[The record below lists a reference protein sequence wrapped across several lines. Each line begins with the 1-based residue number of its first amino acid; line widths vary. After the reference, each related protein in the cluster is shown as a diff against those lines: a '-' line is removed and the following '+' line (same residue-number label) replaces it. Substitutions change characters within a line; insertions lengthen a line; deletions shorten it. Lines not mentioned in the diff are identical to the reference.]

1 MGLPRDAES
10 TIRRIRSGVETGKQF
25 FGITIRLRLAHTPA
39 KRGNNGSTKMNSS
52 LRTFIGLALLSVPV
66 ATGCAR
72 TAPFDQMDQAQITV
86 MRLTTPPPVAQ
97 PSPVTGQAG
106 FPGLPLPPELQAG
119 ATAVLQGAQ
128 AAGIPIPPGL
138 IPGQPAAPMQ
148 PAAPPPPMFNG
159 LAIVAQ
165 MPVSNEDMKSDL
177 LDVFGKED
185 SFQNGTPMQCPTAP
199 GMGVSMVRPGQPNVD
214 LLVSF
219 SCSKSYGVGFA
230 WPYKKDTLTPES
242 SQKLST
248 IYQALFGVAV
258 PPGS

>member
-1 MGLPRDAES
+1 
-10 TIRRIRSGVETGKQF
+10 
-25 FGITIRLRLAHTPA
+25 
-39 KRGNNGSTKMNSS
+39 MNTS
-52 LRTFIGLALLSVPV
+52 LRTFIGLAVLAIPL

-97 PSPVTGQAG
+97 ATPMTGAPG

-138 IPGQPAAPMQ
+138 IPGQPQPTQMQ
-148 PAAPPPPMFNG
+148 PAQPPPPMFNG

-165 MPVSNEDMKSDL
+165 IPVSNDDMKSDI

-185 SFQNGTPMQCPTAP
+185 SFQQGTPMQCPTAP
-199 GMGVSMVRPGQPNVD
+199 GLGISMARPGQPNVD

-219 SCSKSYGVGFA
+219 SCSKAYGVGFA
-230 WPYKKDTLTPES
+230 WPYKKDVLTTES
-242 SQKLST
+242 SKTLSD
-248 IYQALFGVAV
+248 IYQALFGVSV

>member
-1 MGLPRDAES
+1 
-10 TIRRIRSGVETGKQF
+10 
-25 FGITIRLRLAHTPA
+25 
-39 KRGNNGSTKMNSS
+39 MNSS
-52 LRTFIGLALLSVPV
+52 LRTFIGLAVVAVPL

-97 PSPVTGQAG
+97 PTPMTGQTG

-138 IPGQPAAPMQ
+138 IPGQTQTTMQ

-165 MPVSNEDMKSDL
+165 VPLTNDDMKSDL
-177 LDVFGKED
+177 LDVFGKES
-185 SFQNGTPMQCPTAP
+185 SFQDAPASQCPTAP
-199 GMGVSMVRPGQPNVD
+199 GMGISMVRPGQANVD

-219 SCSKSYGVGFA
+219 TCNKAYGVGFP
-230 WPYKKDTLTPES
+230 WPYKKDALTSES
-242 SQKLST
+242 NQKMSQ
-248 IYQALFGVAV
+248 IYQALFGVSV

>member
-1 MGLPRDAES
+1 
-10 TIRRIRSGVETGKQF
+10 
-25 FGITIRLRLAHTPA
+25 
-39 KRGNNGSTKMNSS
+39 MNSS
-52 LRTFIGLALLSVPV
+52 LRTFIGLAALAVPL

-86 MRLTTPPPVAQ
+86 MRLTNPPPVAQ
-97 PSPVTGQAG
+97 PTPITGAPG

-138 IPGQPAAPMQ
+138 IPGQTGAAPMQ
-148 PAAPPPPMFNG
+148 PAQPPPPMFNG

-165 MPVSNEDMKSDL
+165 VPLTNEDMKSDL

-185 SFQNGTPMQCPTAP
+185 SFQNSAPMQCPTQP

-219 SCSKSYGVGFA
+219 SCSKAYGVGFP
-230 WPYKKDTLTPES
+230 WPYKKDSLTPES
-242 SQKLST
+242 SQKLSQ
-248 IYQALFGVAV
+248 IYQQLFGVAV

>member
-1 MGLPRDAES
+1 
-10 TIRRIRSGVETGKQF
+10 
-25 FGITIRLRLAHTPA
+25 
-39 KRGNNGSTKMNSS
+39 MNSS
-52 LRTFIGLALLSVPV
+52 LRPFIGLALLAVPL

-97 PSPVTGQAG
+97 PTPVTGQPG

-138 IPGQPAAPMQ
+138 IPGQTQ
-148 PAAPPPPMFNG
+148 PTQMNPTQPPPPMFNG
-159 LAIVAQ
+159 LAIVAT
-165 MPVSNEDMKSDL
+165 MPVSNEDMKTDL

-185 SFQNGTPMQCPTAP
+185 SFQTGAPMQCPTSP

-219 SCSKSYGVGFA
+219 SCSKTYGVGFA